1 VTLAWAILNSVG
13 IAMELSGVIT
23 VTITSIVTDRPLSN
37 LAELLRI
44 DPDRLDSSREKEMTV
59 RQDLPLERSPETMGE
74 YYAMRRRYLKETLGA
89 ALLFFG
95 LGLQLLASL
104 FMEGVV

>member
-1 VTLAWAILNSVG
+1 MTLAWAILNSVG
-13 IAMELSGVIT
+13 IAMELSGVMT
-23 VTITSIVTDRPLSN
+23 VTITSIVSDRPLSN
-37 LAELLRI
+37 LFELLRT
-44 DPDRLDSSREKEMTV
+44 DPEKLDETRDKEMTV
-59 RQDLPLERSPETMGE
+59 RQDLPLERGPKTMGE

-104 FMEGVV
+104 FMEGVL

>member
-1 VTLAWAILNSVG
+1 
-13 IAMELSGVIT
+13 MELSGVIT

-37 LAELLRI
+37 LVELLRI

-59 RQDLPLERSPETMGE
+59 RQDLPMERGPKTMGE